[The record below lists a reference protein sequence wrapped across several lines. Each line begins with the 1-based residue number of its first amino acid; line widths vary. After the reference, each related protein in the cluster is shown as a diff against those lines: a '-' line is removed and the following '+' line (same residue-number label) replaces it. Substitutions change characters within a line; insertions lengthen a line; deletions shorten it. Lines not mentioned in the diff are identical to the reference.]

1 MSGFGRARQQ
11 KVRRPKQCP
20 DNENTMN
27 VPQDTRHVR
36 LVTEKTVEH
45 FLQRLF
51 LRDMPI
57 RSLCLVSPFINPM
70 EDSRFTLADLS
81 AKIARER
88 IPTYV
93 VTRPPAEPWQEAA
106 MAILAK
112 NDWVE
117 IRYNNSVHAK
127 VYVTA
132 ALQESES
139 FALFGSG
146 NLTDRSIEKNVE
158 VGMIIVAQGQGRPL
172 VEELYYWAN
181 NRLRIQ
187 EESKLYQPIR
197 AKRRKT

>member
-1 MSGFGRARQQ
+1 ML
-11 KVRRPKQCP
+11 
-20 DNENTMN
+20 N
-27 VPQDTRHVR
+27 VAQDSRHVR
-36 LVTEKTVEH
+36 LVTKRTVEH

-57 RSLCLVSPFINPM
+57 RSICLVSPFINPM

-81 AKIARER
+81 AKIARES

-93 VTRPPAEPWQEAA
+93 VTRPPVEPWQEEA
-106 MAILAK
+106 MAILTQ
-112 NDWVE
+112 NEWVE

-132 ALQESES
+132 AVTESES

-158 VGMIIVAQGQGRPL
+158 VGMIIVAQGQGRAL
-172 VEELYYWAN
+172 VDELYYWAN
-181 NRLRIQ
+181 NRLRIL

-197 AKRRKT
+197 AKRRTT

>member
-1 MSGFGRARQQ
+1 M
-11 KVRRPKQCP
+11 V
-20 DNENTMN
+20 N

-51 LRDMPI
+51 LRDMPV
-57 RSLCLVSPFINPM
+57 RSLCLVSPFINTM
-70 EDSRFTLADLS
+70 EGSRFTLADLS
-81 AKIARER
+81 AKIAREC

-93 VTRPPAEPWQEAA
+93 VTRSPVEPWQEEA
-106 MAILAK
+106 MAILAA

-117 IRYNNSVHAK
+117 VRYNNSVHAK

-132 ALQESES
+132 AMPESES

-146 NLTDRSIEKNVE
+146 NLTGRSIEANLE

-181 NRLRIQ
+181 NRLRVL
-187 EESKLYQPIR
+187 EESKLHQPIR
-197 AKRRKT
+197 AKRRKA

>member
-1 MSGFGRARQQ
+1 MA
-11 KVRRPKQCP
+11 
-20 DNENTMN
+20 TLA
-27 VPQDTRHVR
+27 QDTRHVR
-36 LVTEKTVEH
+36 LLTEKMVEH

-57 RSLCLVSPFINPM
+57 RSLCLVSPFINTM
-70 EDSRFTLADLS
+70 EDYRFTLADLS
-81 AKIARER
+81 AKITREC

-93 VTRPPAEPWQEAA
+93 VTRPPVEPWQAAA
-106 MAILAK
+106 MAILAQ
-112 NDWVE
+112 NDWIEV
-117 IRYNNSVHAK
+117 RYNNSVHAK

-132 ALQESES
+132 VIPESES

-181 NRLRIQ
+181 NRLRVL
-187 EESKLYQPIR
+187 EESKLHQPIR
-197 AKRRKT
+197 ARRRKA